1 MARDLGA
8 DNLRQARALRPGTI
22 RKDAIGAVDLNDFYW
37 FRLSGRSNLKL
48 NLGALRAN
56 ADLEIVQ
63 DRDRDGTVDLGE
75 VVASSRASSTRAEA
89 IAIDGLGRGT
99 YFIRVFPKTEDSTVY
114 RLTLATSPTD
124 QISPVYDVVL
134 KTNAF
139 RVQNGLQPLAL
150 NTQLTNAAQTYA
162 RAMAVQD
169 NFSHT
174 GADGSSPW
182 DRIRAADY
190 DYSEAAENLA
200 AGHTTA
206 ASAMRGWMNSSGHR
220 RNLLAYQV
228 QEIGVGYFYLGRDTG
243 RYIYNHYWAQS
254 MATPADV
261 RVTPRVPEGISR
273 D

>member
-8 DNLRQARALRPGTI
+8 DNLQQSRALRSGVI
-22 RKDAIGAVDLNDFYW
+22 RKDAIGGTDPADFYW
-37 FRLSGRSNLKL
+37 FRLKGRSSLKL
-48 NLGALRAN
+48 DLRALRAN

-63 DRDRDGTVDLGE
+63 DRDRDGTVDVGE
-75 VVASSRASSTRAEA
+75 VVASSRASGNAAES
-89 IAIDGLGRGT
+89 IAIDGLGSGT
-99 YFIRVFPKTEDSTVY
+99 YFIRVFPKTESSTVY
-114 RLTLATSPTD
+114 RLTLTTTPTDRISPT
-124 QISPVYDVVL
+124 YDVVL
-134 KTNAF
+134 KTNAY

-182 DRIRAADY
+182 DRMRAADY

-200 AGHTTA
+200 AGHTSA
-206 ASAMRGWMNSSGHR
+206 ASAMRGWINSSGHR

-243 RYIYNHYWAQS
+243 RYTYRHYWAQS